1 MQYYGNLALRPERK
15 PEQQQA
21 PVRKQAQQPSK
32 AVRRRTLPI
41 GEKLLYLFTIAVVV
55 LVACF
60 IIFRYAQIYQV
71 NGQIQSTTKQYNQAT
86 DEKKELQRQ
95 VEKLSDPK
103 RITEMATEWG
113 MVPLEDR
120 GITIKSLDNHNAVAM
135 KP

>member
-15 PEQQQA
+15 PEQQQQ

-32 AVRRRTLPI
+32 VIRRRTLPI

-60 IIFRYAQIYQV
+60 IIFRYAQIYQI
-71 NGQIQSTTKQYNQAT
+71 NGQIQDTTKQYNQMT
-86 DEKKELQRQ
+86 DDTKELQRE
-95 VEKLSDPK
+95 VERLSDPK
-103 RITEMATEWG
+103 RIKDLAEQYG
-113 MVPLEDR
+113 MVQIEDR
-120 GITIKSLDNHNAVAM
+120 GITVTSQDDRDAVAM